1 MLNVILALAKV
12 FALVDAGAYLL
23 ALTERKDNRT
33 SDCHPCDNCKHLLR
47 IVEEGN
53 HRTWVCG
60 RSVNGFTHTDHDNSL
75 KYCTHFRARD
85 APESNEGTKEVSE
98 S

>member
-1 MLNVILALAKV
+1 MLNVILALAKA
-12 FALVDAGAYLL
+12 FALVAAGAYLL

-33 SDCHPCDNCKHLLR
+33 SDCHPCDN
-47 IVEEGN
+47 
-53 HRTWVCG
+53 TWVCG